1 MAIERIK
8 GIREKNSG
16 SYNSLVP
23 FGTDGNLVDMAS
35 GLDLEEQFKL
45 GGDHSTTIDTDANGV
60 VNIIENYATS
70 AVMGDSTK
78 SYYQV
83 STRIRNNSDKSITI
97 SAILRQMPSGTE
109 LRRKETTIT
118 TSSNNT
124 SIKEELK

>member
-1 MAIERIK
+1 M
-8 GIREKNSG
+8 
-16 SYNSLVP
+16 
-23 FGTDGNLVDMAS
+23 
-35 GLDLEEQFKL
+35 
-45 GGDHSTTIDTDANGV
+45 
-60 VNIIENYATS
+60 NIIENYATS